1 MQGGGSKMETPGPLP
16 KWRGGGTT
24 ANPLGNLGSERQSY
38 PLLIGSTLRVSTE

>member
-1 MQGGGSKMETPGPLP
+1 METCSGSIAPMA
-16 KWRGGGTT
+16 WRGTT